1 MVYCFPPLAV
11 GMGREGGEER
21 KRKKKKKTPAKST
34 VLQCQVYGAV
44 GIGMYGIIRYFCMS
58 GYTLLL
64 SARVG
69 VALSVTR
76 CMMVS
81 IHPSRHVG
89 M

>member
-1 MVYCFPPLAV
+1 
-11 GMGREGGEER
+11 MGRGGGEER

-44 GIGMYGIIRYFCMS
+44 GIGMYGTCIIRYFCMS

-81 IHPSRHVG
+81 IHPSRHAG